1 MVVSD
6 DWLGREV
13 GWKGRGLRARCAR
26 HYRGTFLFDMTG
38 VYDEHDWIQYMKACT
53 LILERP
59 SIKRYV
65 RSVPGSKGELD
76 LGFPEVDSSIIKIL

>member
-1 MVVSD
+1 
-6 DWLGREV
+6 
-13 GWKGRGLRARCAR
+13 
-26 HYRGTFLFDMTG
+26 MTG
-38 VYDEHDWIQYMKACT
+38 VCDEHDWIQYMKACT

-76 LGFPEVDSSIIKIL
+76 LISQKSILASLKFFDVLYFIL